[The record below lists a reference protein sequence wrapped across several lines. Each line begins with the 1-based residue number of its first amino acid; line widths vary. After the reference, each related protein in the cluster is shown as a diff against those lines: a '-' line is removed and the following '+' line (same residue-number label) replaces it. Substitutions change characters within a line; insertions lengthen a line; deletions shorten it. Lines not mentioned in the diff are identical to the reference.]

1 MDFPITA
8 TRYDYVNVFINTLA
22 PVVVNEVID
31 RKKNNKKCV
40 LASVIIA
47 QACLESGYNLNAST
61 LFGIKGE
68 GIELET
74 QEYIN
79 EEYISIKDTFKYYP
93 DICTSVKG
101 YCDLMEWDNYD
112 DVTSAVDY
120 ISVCKALVNDN
131 GLKYATSPTYA
142 DNLISIISDYD
153 LTAYDDYV
161 SNYLEA
167 ETETETETETESE
180 TEETE
185 TEVLKLDDYVSIDV
199 DSANCFYDI
208 NNTYCKAWYTEY
220 QIIELTEDSAVI
232 GINGVVTARVPLN
245 IITKIGG

>member
-8 TRYDYVNVFINTLA
+8 TKYDYVNVFVNTLA

-79 EEYISIKDTFKYYP
+79 DEYISIKDTFKFYP
-93 DICTSVKG
+93 DICSSVKG
-101 YCDLMEWDNYD
+101 YCELMEWDNYD

-120 ISVCKALVNDN
+120 ISACKALVNDN

-142 DNLISIISDYD
+142 DNLINIIFDFD
-153 LTAYDDYV
+153 LTTYDDYI
-161 SNYLEA
+161 SNYF
-167 ETETETETETESE
+167 ETETETET
-180 TEETE
+180 
-185 TEVLKLDDYVSIDV
+185 LKVGDYVSLEV
-199 DSANCFYDI
+199 DSANCFYDV

-220 QIIELTEDSAVI
+220 EIIELSEDSAVI

-245 IITKIGG
+245 IINKIGG

>member
-8 TRYDYVNVFINTLA
+8 TKYDYVNVFVNTLA
-22 PVVVNEVID
+22 PLVVNEVID

-61 LFGIKGE
+61 LFGIKGDD
-68 GIELET
+68 IELET
-74 QEYIN
+74 REYIN

-93 DICTSVKG
+93 DICSSVKG
-101 YCDLMEWDNYD
+101 YCDLMEWSNYD
-112 DVTSAVDY
+112 DVTSADDY
-120 ISVCKALVNDN
+120 ISACKALVDDN

-142 DNLISIISDYD
+142 DNLISIINDFD
-153 LTAYDDYV
+153 LTAYDEYI
-161 SNYLEA
+161 SNYFEI
-167 ETETETETETESE
+167 ETETETETK
-180 TEETE
+180 TE
-185 TEVLKLDDYVSIDV
+185 TLKVGDYVSLEV

-220 QIIELTEDSAVI
+220 EIIELYEDSAVI

-245 IITKIGG
+245 IIMKIGG

>member
-31 RKKNNKKCV
+31 RKKNNKKCL

-93 DICTSVKG
+93 DICSSLKG

-112 DVTSAVDY
+112 DVTSAVNY
-120 ISVCKALVNDN
+120 ISACKALVDDN
-131 GLKYATSPTYA
+131 GLKYATSPSYA
-142 DNLISIISDYD
+142 DNLINIIYDFD
-153 LTAYDDYV
+153 LTAYDEYINDYF
-161 SNYLEA
+161 
-167 ETETETETETESE
+167 ETETETEI
-180 TEETE
+180 ETE
-185 TEVLKLDDYVSIDV
+185 TTLKVGDYVSIEV

-220 QIIELTEDSAVI
+220 QIIELSEDSAVI
-232 GINGVVTARVPLN
+232 GINGVVTAKVPLN
-245 IITKIGG
+245 IISKIGG

>member
-47 QACLESGYNLNAST
+47 QGCLESGYNLNAST

-79 EEYISIKDTFKYYP
+79 DEYISIKDTFKYYP
-93 DICTSVKG
+93 DICSSVKG

-112 DVTSAVDY
+112 DVTSSTDY
-120 ISVCKALVNDN
+120 ITACKALVDDN
-131 GLKYATSPTYA
+131 GLKYATSPTYS

-153 LTAYDDYV
+153 LTAYDDYI
-161 SNYLEA
+161 SNYF
-167 ETETETETETESE
+167 ETETETETT
-180 TEETE
+180 
-185 TEVLKLDDYVSIDV
+185 LKVGDYVSLDV

-220 QIIELTEDSAVI
+220 EIIELSEDSVVI

>member
-1 MDFPITA
+1 MEFPITA
-8 TRYDYVNVFINTLA
+8 TKYDYVNVFINTLA

-79 EEYISIKDTFKYYP
+79 DEYISIKDTFKFYP
-93 DICTSVKG
+93 DICSSVKG
-101 YCDLMEWDNYD
+101 YCELMEWSNYD
-112 DVTSAVDY
+112 DVTSADDY
-120 ISVCKALVNDN
+120 ISACKALVNDN

-142 DNLISIISDYD
+142 DNLINIISDFD
-153 LTAYDDYV
+153 LTVYDDYI
-161 SNYLEA
+161 SNYF
-167 ETETETETETESE
+167 ETETETETET
-180 TEETE
+180 
-185 TEVLKLDDYVSIDV
+185 LKVGDYVSLEV

-220 QIIELTEDSAVI
+220 EIIELSEDSVVI

-245 IITKIGG
+245 IINKIVG

>member
-93 DICTSVKG
+93 DICSSVKG
-101 YCDLMEWDNYD
+101 YCDLMLWDNYD
-112 DVTSAVDY
+112 DVTSADDY
-120 ISVCKALVNDN
+120 ISACKALVDDN

-142 DNLISIISDYD
+142 DNLINIISDFD
-153 LTAYDDYV
+153 LTAYDDYI
-161 SNYLEA
+161 SNYFKTD
-167 ETETETETETESE
+167 TETETDTT
-180 TEETE
+180 
-185 TEVLKLDDYVSIDV
+185 LKVGDYVSLDT

-220 QIIELTEDSAVI
+220 EIIELFEDSAVI

>member
-8 TRYDYVNVFINTLA
+8 TKYDYVNVFVNTLA

-74 QEYIN
+74 EEYIN

-93 DICTSVKG
+93 DICSSVKG
-101 YCDLMEWDNYD
+101 YCDLMDWDNYD
-112 DVTSAVDY
+112 DVTSTDDY
-120 ISVCKALVNDN
+120 ISACKALVDDN

-142 DNLISIISDYD
+142 DNLISIINDFD
-153 LTAYDDYV
+153 LTAYDDYI
-161 SNYLEA
+161 SNYF
-167 ETETETETETESE
+167 ETETETETT
-180 TEETE
+180 
-185 TEVLKLDDYVSIDV
+185 LKVGDYVSLVV

-220 QIIELTEDSAVI
+220 EIIELTEDSAVI

-245 IITKIGG
+245 IIIKK

>member
-8 TRYDYVNVFINTLA
+8 TKYDYVNVFVNTLA

-79 EEYISIKDTFKYYP
+79 EEYISIKDTFKFYP
-93 DICTSVKG
+93 DICSSVKG

-112 DVTSAVDY
+112 DVTSADDY
-120 ISVCKALVNDN
+120 ISACKALVNDN

-142 DNLISIISDYD
+142 DNLINIIFDFD
-153 LTAYDDYV
+153 LTAYDDYI
-161 SNYLEA
+161 SNYFEIEA
-167 ETETETETETESE
+167 ETETETA
-180 TEETE
+180 
-185 TEVLKLDDYVSIDV
+185 LKVGDYVSLEV

-220 QIIELTEDSAVI
+220 EIIELSEDSAVI

-245 IITKIGG
+245 IINKIGG

>member
-8 TRYDYVNVFINTLA
+8 TKYDYVNVFINTLA

-68 GIELET
+68 DIELET
-74 QEYIN
+74 EEYIN
-79 EEYISIKDTFKYYP
+79 EEYISVKDTFKYYP
-93 DICTSVKG
+93 DICSSVKG

-112 DVTSAVDY
+112 DVTSADDY
-120 ISVCKALVNDN
+120 ISACKALVDDN
-131 GLKYATSPTYA
+131 GFKYATSPTYA
-142 DNLISIISDYD
+142 DNLISIINDFD
-153 LTAYDDYV
+153 LIAYDEYI
-161 SNYLEA
+161 SNYF
-167 ETETETETETESE
+167 ETETETETET
-180 TEETE
+180 
-185 TEVLKLDDYVSIDV
+185 LKVGDFVSIDV

-220 QIIELTEDSAVI
+220 EIIELSEDSAVI

-245 IITKIGG
+245 IINK

>member
-1 MDFPITA
+1 MEFPITA
-8 TRYDYVNVFINTLA
+8 TKYDYVNVFINTLA

-47 QACLESGYNLNAST
+47 QACLESGYNLNADT

-79 EEYISIKDTFKYYP
+79 DEYISIKDTFKYYP
-93 DICTSVKG
+93 DICSSVKG
-101 YCDLMEWDNYD
+101 YCDLMEWSNYD
-112 DVTSAVDY
+112 DVTSADDY
-120 ISVCKALVNDN
+120 ISACKALVDDN

-142 DNLISIISDYD
+142 DNLISIINDFD

-161 SNYLEA
+161 SDYLNS
-167 ETETETETETESE
+167 ETETETETEM
-180 TEETE
+180 
-185 TEVLKLDDYVSIDV
+185 LKVGDYVSINV

-220 QIIELTEDSAVI
+220 EIIELFEDSAVI

>member
-1 MDFPITA
+1 MNFPITA

-74 QEYIN
+74 EEYIN

-93 DICTSVKG
+93 DICSSVKG

-112 DVTSAVDY
+112 DVTSADDY
-120 ISVCKALVNDN
+120 ISACKALVNDN
-131 GLKYATSPTYA
+131 GSKYATSPTYA
-142 DNLISIISDYD
+142 DNLISIISDFE
-153 LTAYDDYV
+153 LTMYDDYI
-161 SNYLEA
+161 NDYFNTETEI
-167 ETETETETETESE
+167 ETETKT
-180 TEETE
+180 
-185 TEVLKLDDYVSIDV
+185 LKVGDYVSIDV

-220 QIIELTEDSAVI
+220 QIIELSEDSAVI

-245 IITKIGG
+245 IINK

>member
-1 MDFPITA
+1 MDFPVVA
-8 TRYDYVNVFINTLA
+8 TKYDYVNVFINTLA

-79 EEYISIKDTFKYYP
+79 DEYISIKDTFKFYP
-93 DICTSVKG
+93 DICSSVKG
-101 YCDLMEWDNYD
+101 YCELMEWSNYD
-112 DVTSAVDY
+112 DVTSADDY
-120 ISVCKALVNDN
+120 ISACKALVNDN

-142 DNLISIISDYD
+142 DNLINIISDFD
-153 LTAYDDYV
+153 LTVYDDYI
-161 SNYLEA
+161 SNYF
-167 ETETETETETESE
+167 ETETETETET
-180 TEETE
+180 
-185 TEVLKLDDYVSIDV
+185 LKVGDYVSLEV

-220 QIIELTEDSAVI
+220 EIIELSEDSAVI

-245 IITKIGG
+245 IINKIGG

>member
-8 TRYDYVNVFINTLA
+8 TKYDYVNVFVNTLA

-79 EEYISIKDTFKYYP
+79 DEYISIKDTFKFYP
-93 DICTSVKG
+93 DICSSVKG
-101 YCDLMEWDNYD
+101 YCELMEWSNYD
-112 DVTSAVDY
+112 DVTSADDY
-120 ISVCKALVNDN
+120 ISACKALVNDN

-142 DNLISIISDYD
+142 DNLINIISDFD
-153 LTAYDDYV
+153 LTVYDDYI
-161 SNYLEA
+161 SNYF
-167 ETETETETETESE
+167 ETETETETET
-180 TEETE
+180 
-185 TEVLKLDDYVSIDV
+185 LKVGDYVSLEV

-220 QIIELTEDSAVI
+220 EIIELSEDSVVI

-245 IITKIGG
+245 IINKIGG